1 MVPSDELQY
10 RCLEPGCGSV
20 IPAADDEQLIA
31 RVSEH
36 MSEAH
41 GTFEMEEVILA
52 NASVTDREPRTT

>member
-1 MVPSDELQY
+1 
-10 RCLEPGCGSV
+10 V